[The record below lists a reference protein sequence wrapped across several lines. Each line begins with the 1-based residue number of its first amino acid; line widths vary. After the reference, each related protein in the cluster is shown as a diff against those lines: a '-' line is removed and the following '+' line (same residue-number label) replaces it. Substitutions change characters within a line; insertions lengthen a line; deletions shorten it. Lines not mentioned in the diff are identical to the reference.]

1 MARTSPTTDLSYRGG
16 IPPKQREYDEAMSKM
31 VSNDDVVV
39 VVERANITP
48 APTDAVWSY
57 VVPFHLE
64 TTAGETVPFN
74 GTIAAT
80 ASESTSGSGTA
91 DPTDATPA
99 VVNGRGT
106 VTFAGTKATWANGD
120 TATLT
125 LTHTNLRGGTD
136 TDTFVVTFTTPA

>member
-1 MARTSPTTDLSYRGG
+1 MARISPTTNLSYLGG
-16 IPPKQREYDEAMSKM
+16 IPPKQREYDTGMSKM

-39 VVERANITP
+39 VIERADVTT
-48 APTDAVWSY
+48 APTDDAWSY

-80 ASESTSGSGTA
+80 AAESTLGDGQA
-91 DPTDATPA
+91 DPTDATPS

-106 VTFAGTKATWANGD
+106 VTFAGTAATWAAGN

-125 LTHTNLRGGTD
+125 LTHSNLRGESD
-136 TDTFVVTFTTPA
+136 TDTFTVTFTAV

>member
-1 MARTSPTTDLSYRGG
+1 MARISQTTNLSYLGG
-16 IPPKQREYDEAMSKM
+16 IPPKQREYDMGMSKM

-39 VVERANITP
+39 VIERANVTP
-48 APTDAVWSY
+48 APTAAAWSY

-74 GTIAAT
+74 GTIAA
-80 ASESTSGSGTA
+80 AAVSTVGDQT
-91 DPTDATPA
+91 PTVSSATPA

-106 VTFAGTKATWANGD
+106 VTLNGAIDTWAEND
-120 TATLT
+120 VTTLT

-136 TDTFVVTFTTPA
+136 TDTFTVTFTAV

>member
-1 MARTSPTTDLSYRGG
+1 
-16 IPPKQREYDEAMSKM
+16 M

-39 VVERANITP
+39 VIERANVTP
-48 APTDAVWSY
+48 APTAAVWSY

-64 TTAGETVPFN
+64 TATGETVPFN

-80 ASESTSGSGTA
+80 AAESTSGGGTA
-91 DPTDATPA
+91 DPTDATTS

-106 VTFAGTKATWANGD
+106 VTFAGTEATWANEN

-136 TDTFVVTFTTPA
+136 ADTFVVTFTTPA

>member
-1 MARTSPTTDLSYRGG
+1 MARISPTTNISYRAG
-16 IPPKQREYDEAMSKM
+16 IPPKQREYDQAMSKM

-39 VVERANITP
+39 VVERANVTP
-48 APTDAVWSY
+48 APTNAIWSY

-64 TTAGETVPFN
+64 TTAGELIPFN

-80 ASESTSGSGTA
+80 AAESTSGGGTA
-91 DPTDATPA
+91 DPNTATPA
-99 VVNGRGT
+99 VVNGRGV
-106 VTFAGTKATWANGD
+106 VTFAGTAATWANAD

-136 TDTFVVTFTTPA
+136 ADTFVVTFTA

>member
-1 MARTSPTTDLSYRGG
+1 MARISPINDLSYLGG
-16 IPPKQREYDEAMSKM
+16 IPHKQRDYDKGMSKM

-39 VVERANITP
+39 SIERANVAP
-48 APTDAVWSY
+48 APTAAVWSY

-64 TTAGETVPFN
+64 TTAGETIPFN

-80 ASESTSGSGTA
+80 VADTSTAGTA
-91 DPTDATPA
+91 AVSTATPA

-106 VTFAGTKATWANGD
+106 VTLSGD
-120 TATLT
+120 AAAWLDTETATLT

-136 TDTFVVTFTTPA
+136 TDTFVVTFTA